1 MGLVRFLTLLKG
13 ELTMSIKDVIYK
25 KIIFHIINDNSFLYK
40 QAIKEYVLHK
50 TLSLV
55 QKSIQDKN
63 MSSIVLDYDWQ
74 IYNVV
79 KNKHILDQTNIQIL
93 NFTQQLNPKA
103 KNEEFIGYNP
113 FNYIHNNLEI
123 KKAIDNIIIRKDSV
137 NDVCEKI
144 LLEKIFQNMM
154 QEPIS
159 KRNFT
164 FVLDILNDWKKH
176 GMPRFDWGFG
186 REKHDVFDVLDFITV
201 NNLIEDIKIF
211 YDDKIEFVHKEKLEI
226 DMLRKEKTTLFVE
239 ISSEDNTYDAI
250 IRILIQQLWQELALN
265 QYDNYGNDEF
275 PHFVRM
281 ITPLFEETTAN
292 IRDGLLPTYEQL
304 FRWAHF
310 TRRPE
315 AYNLDISVV
324 SMYDNTF

>member
-1 MGLVRFLTLLKG
+1 MLKDNR
-13 ELTMSIKDVIYK
+13 IKDAIYK
-25 KIIFHIINDNSFLYK
+25 KIILHAINNNSLCK
-40 QAIKEYVLHK
+40 HDIKSMVLHK

-63 MSSIVLDYDWQ
+63 MSSIILDYDWQ
-74 IYNVV
+74 IYNVM
-79 KNKHILDQTNIQIL
+79 KNKHVLDQTNIQIL

-103 KNEEFIGYNP
+103 ENEEFIGYNP
-113 FNYIHNNLEI
+113 FDYIHSNLEI
-123 KKAIDNIIIRKDSV
+123 KNAIDNIIIRKDSV
-137 NDVCEKI
+137 NNVCEKI

-154 QEPIS
+154 QEPVP

-176 GMPRFDWGFG
+176 GIPRFDWGFG
-186 REKHDVFDVLDFITV
+186 REKHDIFDVLDFITV

-211 YDDKIEFVHKEKLEI
+211 CDDKIEFVDKEKLEI

-250 IRILIQQLWQELALN
+250 IRILIQQLWQELSLN
-265 QYDNYGNDEF
+265 LYDNHENDEF
-275 PHFVRM
+275 PHFVKM

-315 AYNLDISVV
+315 AYDLDISVV
-324 SMYDNTF
+324 SMYNDTF

>member
-1 MGLVRFLTLLKG
+1 
-13 ELTMSIKDVIYK
+13 MSIKDAIYK

-40 QAIKEYVLHK
+40 QAIKEYVSHK

-63 MSSIVLDYDWQ
+63 MSSIILDYDWQ

-79 KNKHILDQTNIQIL
+79 KNKQILDQTNIQIL

-103 KNEEFIGYNP
+103 ENEEFIGYNP
-113 FNYIHNNLEI
+113 FDYIHSNLEI
-123 KKAIDNIIIRKDSV
+123 KEAIDNIIIRKDSV

-154 QEPIS
+154 QEPVP

-164 FVLDILNDWKKH
+164 FVLDVLNNWEKH
-176 GMPRFDWGFG
+176 GMPHFDWGFG
-186 REKHDVFDVLDFITV
+186 REKHDVFEVLDFTTV

-211 YDDKIEFVHKEKLEI
+211 CDDKIEFVDKEKLEI
-226 DMLRKEKTTLFVE
+226 GMLRKEKTTLFIE
-239 ISSEDNTYDAI
+239 IPSENNTYDAI
-250 IRILIQQLWQELALN
+250 IRILIQQFWQELALN

-281 ITPLFEETTAN
+281 ITPLFEETTVN

-315 AYNLDISVV
+315 DYNLNISVI
-324 SMYDNTF
+324 SMYDNAF